1 MADIYQQKG
10 FKNRSEYLEDLADQ
24 YGVDYDTVATLARVM
39 GPNEDFDGLVDALNN
54 FPMETNM
61 NMKPICALADVC
73 LPDYWS
79 GHHLPHV
86 TVPVSCDTT
95 FADLRTAII
104 DELRAGAVAGADAAP
119 EATYECEDWYYAAI
133 RAVERDVQPND
144 PSVEY
149 PFRDLD
155 SGDDED
161 AESVYAY
168 FVFQREN

>member
-10 FKNRSEYLEDLADQ
+10 FKSRSEYLEDLADQ
-24 YGVDYDTVATLARVM
+24 YGVDYDTVAALAHVM

-54 FPMETNM
+54 FPMEADM
-61 NMKPICALADVC
+61 NMKLICALADVC

-86 TVPVSCDTT
+86 AVPVSRDTT
-95 FADLRTAII
+95 IADLREAIL
-104 DELRAGAVAGADAAP
+104 DELRMGAVAGATPETTYENDTWLDAA
-119 EATYECEDWYYAAI
+119 CE
-133 RAVERDVQPND
+133 AVERYVQPND

-149 PFRDLD
+149 PFLDLD
-155 SGDDED
+155 TSDDED

-168 FVFQREN
+168 FVFHREDD